1 MPDSSEHRST
11 VSDAFTKQADAY
23 AANTTVSD
31 PQRVNR
37 LVKIAD
43 PSPDASV
50 LEVATGPG
58 YVTLGFAS
66 GCKEVVGVDLTR
78 EPLLIAERNRRERGV
93 TNAQFLRGDADYLPI
108 VDEGFDIVVCRFA
121 FHHLKD
127 PGEALLEMVRVC
139 DPDGTIVVED
149 LVVSEHPRRARYQNR
164 LERLRDPSHVR
175 AYPLSELLGLFTGAG
190 IELRDTH
197 TDTIIQEV
205 EEWLDNAQT
214 PDEEAAEVRS
224 MIEADVEADRSG
236 ARPFWSDD
244 TLYIAQP
251 TATVSGRP
259 IEK

>member
-58 YVTLGFAS
+58 YVALGFAS

-78 EPLLIAERNRRERGV
+78 EPLLIADRNRRERGV
-93 TNAQFLRGDADYLPI
+93 RNAQFLCGDADYLPI
-108 VDEGFDIVVCRFA
+108 VDDWFDVVVCRFA

-127 PGEALLEMVRVC
+127 PGEALLEMLRVC

-149 LVVSEHPRRARYQNR
+149 LVVHIAPTPSCHPRAAPRACPTPMAAR
-164 LERLRDPSHVR
+164 LGPGEGRSGFLAGLSRLR
-175 AYPLSELLGLFTGAG
+175 
-190 IELRDTH
+190 
-197 TDTIIQEV
+197 
-205 EEWLDNAQT
+205 
-214 PDEEAAEVRS
+214 RS
-224 MIEADVEADRSG
+224 RSC
-236 ARPFWSDD
+236 R
-244 TLYIAQP
+244 
-251 TATVSGRP
+251 
-259 IEK
+259 